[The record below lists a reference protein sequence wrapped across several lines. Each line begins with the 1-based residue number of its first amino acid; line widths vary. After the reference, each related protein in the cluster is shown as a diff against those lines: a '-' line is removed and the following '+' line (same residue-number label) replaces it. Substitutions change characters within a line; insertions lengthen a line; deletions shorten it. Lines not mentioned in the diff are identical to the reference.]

1 MAGMDRDELATR
13 LAKEAGVSRAA
24 AADRLDQVIHRILK
38 KLRRGKPAALPG
50 LGQFLPGQGFRF
62 EPRGGDRKGKK

>member
-1 MAGMDRDELATR
+1 MDRDELAAH

-24 AADRLDQVIHRILK
+24 AADQLDQVIHRILT

-50 LGQFLPGQGFRF
+50 LGKFLPGRGFRF
-62 EPRGGDRKGKK
+62 EPRKGGTE